1 MIGARQARATDS
13 KARTDGL
20 RCLTARTPDIGGVEE
35 AETQNEARAESNK
48 TSPSGINQEHANRRT
63 PYEPR
68 EFLDATPEKISG
80 KSNFAAAIRY
90 AIRYATSHW
99 TELRS
104 GILPVQQLIIAGVA
118 SFFRRLCFHAAT
130 IRS

>member
-1 MIGARQARATDS
+1 MQTVGAR
-13 KARTDGL
+13 
-20 RCLTARTPDIGGVEE
+20 
-35 AETQNEARAESNK
+35 
-48 TSPSGINQEHANRRT
+48 
-63 PYEPR
+63 YEPR
-68 EFLDATPEKISG
+68 EFLDATLEKISG
-80 KSNFAAAIRY
+80 KSNFAA

-118 SFFRRLCFHAAT
+118 CFFRRLCFRAAT